1 MITDTV
7 IVIDFENSFR
17 KINRNFWKTKL
28 LELTM
33 CQLQLSKYSISIWHR
48 TWSNFLTHLPHGQM
62 TVISQTIFSHAFLA
76 NEKFC
81 ILIKISLSFLPKC
94 PIDDNLALV
103 QIMAL
108 RRIGDTRS
116 VISEFFSSLKT
127 VSYGIYHV
135 YICEVSPHLSCVGTC
150 QIWMWFKESNRYFCK
165 IEIFAYGEINEW
177 SFSNPTP
184 WTVWLMAAK
193 HIILYHPACCIVLH
207 SVSLASISRTR
218 LTGLAHNNE
227 PSYAGLLDVQHVLIS
242 QAGVTRLA

>member
-1 MITDTV
+1 M
-7 IVIDFENSFR
+7 NP
-17 KINRNFWKTKL
+17 L
-28 LELTM
+28 
-33 CQLQLSKYSISIWHR
+33 
-48 TWSNFLTHLPHGQM
+48 FL
-62 TVISQTIFSHAFLA
+62 FSWL
-76 NEKFC
+76 
-81 ILIKISLSFLPKC
+81 ILIVSTMTHSWGGGDWADPPVPLFPNFSAVWKQ
-94 PIDDNLALV
+94 LA
-103 QIMAL
+103 M
-108 RRIGDTRS
+108 
-116 VISEFFSSLKT
+116 E
-127 VSYGIYHV
+127 YHV

-193 HIILYHPACCIVLH
+193 HIIWYHPACCIVLH

-227 PSYAGLLDVQHVLIS
+227 PSYAGLLDVQPVLIS